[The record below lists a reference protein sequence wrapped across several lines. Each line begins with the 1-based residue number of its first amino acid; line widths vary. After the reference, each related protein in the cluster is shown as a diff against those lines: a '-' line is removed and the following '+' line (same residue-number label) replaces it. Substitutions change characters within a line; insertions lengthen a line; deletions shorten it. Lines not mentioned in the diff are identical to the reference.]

1 MTVAI
6 VTDSAAALPAELV
19 TRHRITV
26 VPMWLTIGGESVREG
41 ERPLSELL
49 ADERVSTSGP
59 APGEFEEA
67 IESRLGDDGVVVLTI
82 AASMSSTHEAAA
94 IAARQPGD
102 PVPLVGS

>member
-41 ERPLSELL
+41 ERPLTELL
-49 ADERVSTSGP
+49 GDERVSTSGP
-59 APGEFEEA
+59 APGALPEGGVCA
-67 IESRLGDDGVVVLTI
+67 DAKPTPPKIESASTI
-82 AASMSSTHEAAA
+82 AG
-94 IAARQPGD
+94 P
-102 PVPLVGS
+102 